1 MFLARSFGATGYEE
15 RIVRSDGAWS
25 VLHRPSAPSARGPLW
40 RPSELGPP
48 PAVECVHPD
57 GAIARRVMAA
67 SAVPGGDDALGAR
80 LPVLYNASVC
90 VSLVRAKTSR
100 SSAYADHDGDAF
112 VCVIEGVATLET
124 PFGQLR
130 VGAAESVWMPRHVPH
145 RWRVETPGFCALVL
159 ETRGELRVPEGYMNR
174 RGQLGARAPYGERD
188 LRAPAWTPRTERP
201 SGKRE
206 TFAVSCRREGRRYD
220 AEIDDDALAV
230 VGWDGVVYPVA
241 FGWEVASSRG
251 YARERA
257 TLFEHDALMVT
268 TCVTREDLAPP
279 PVGDDLVTL
288 AVDGEGEAVVVFEPG
303 CVAPRP
309 VGVVGGVTITLHTR
323 EPLKLTPNGAMLA
336 G

>member
-1 MFLARSFGATGYEE
+1 
-15 RIVRSDGAWS
+15 
-25 VLHRPSAPSARGPLW
+25 
-40 RPSELGPP
+40 
-48 PAVECVHPD
+48 
-57 GAIARRVMAA
+57 MAA
-67 SAVPGGDDALGAR
+67 SAVPSGNDALGAR

-100 SSAYADHDGDAF
+100 TNAYTDHDGDAF
-112 VCVIEGVATLET
+112 VCVIEGGATLET
-124 PFGQLR
+124 PFGPLR
-130 VGAAESVWMPRHVPH
+130 VGAAESVWIPRHVPH

-159 ETRGELRVPEGYMNR
+159 ETRGELRVPDRYTNR
-174 RGQLGARAPYGERD
+174 RGQLVAGSPYGERD
-188 LRAPAWTPRTERP
+188 LRTPAWTPRSERP

-206 TFAVSCRREGRRYD
+206 TFNVSCQRDRRRYD
-220 AEIDDDALAV
+220 AETDVDPLAV

-257 TLFEHDALMVT
+257 TLFEHDTCVVT
-268 TCVTREDLAPP
+268 TSVTREDLAPP

-309 VGVVGGVTITLHTR
+309 VGVTGGVTITLHAR
-323 EPLKLTPNGAMLA
+323 EPLKLTPNGVMLA